1 MRRKNLAAVP
11 LTQEQKKYVKEEIA
25 AFYHDVRGTEIGIIE
40 QEQLLELFTETLG
53 PVIYDKALDDVR
65 QWYRR
70 QQENM
75 ESDYYLL
82 YKGDVRP

>member
-1 MRRKNLAAVP
+1 MKRKNLSAVP
-11 LTQEQKKYVKEEIA
+11 LTDEQKKKIREEIA
-25 AFYHDVRGTEIGIIE
+25 AFYQDVRGTEIGIIE
-40 QEQLLELFTETLG
+40 QEQLLDLFTETLA
-53 PVIYDKALDDVR
+53 PMIYDKALDDIK

-82 YKGDVRP
+82 YKAF